1 MSEHE
6 VMILAEPLGQFSVKT
21 YELKIEFGLP
31 CENFAQD
38 LPVEDFFKAL
48 LNARSNVVHDHGTF
62 SGADR
67 IREWWRQWDACACR
81 AIKIGFHS
89 VQCYLRQFWGRATG
103 H

>member
-6 VMILAEPLGQFSVKT
+6 VMILADELGQAPVKT
-21 YELKIEFGLP
+21 YELKIQFGLP
-31 CENFAQD
+31 RENFAQN

-48 LNARSNVVHDHGTF
+48 LNARTDVIHDRIAI

-67 IREWWRQWDACACR
+67 IRERWRQWDACAGR
-81 AIKIGFHS
+81 MIKIGFHAA
-89 VQCYLRQFWGRATG
+89 QYYCRLLWGRAAR